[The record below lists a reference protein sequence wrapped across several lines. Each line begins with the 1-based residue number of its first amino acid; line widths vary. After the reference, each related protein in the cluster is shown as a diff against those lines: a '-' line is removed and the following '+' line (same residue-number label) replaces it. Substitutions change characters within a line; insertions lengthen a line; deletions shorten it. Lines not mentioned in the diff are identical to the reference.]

1 MKIKKEKS
9 KKFKLYIGI
18 ILIIFEFL
26 YFIIDKYCL
35 KCIYYFNQLS
45 KCYICSNSMVFKG
58 FKVASDD
65 DTVDEIIKYNKSISR
80 FGDGEYRLMLGYS
93 VRFQRVNK
101 IISNKL
107 IEIFKNNQKD
117 LLVGVNIPYKI
128 RFFNRLTKLS
138 KSFWT
143 RYIKANKFKL
153 AKLLNKNKKYY
164 SATISRF
171 YLRYKNKNRNKISK
185 FIQKLKKIWENKDI
199 LIIEGEFSRL
209 GIGNNLFDNTNSIKR
224 IICPALNSFK
234 VYDKII
240 KIVTNLKEKRLILI
254 ALGPTATILAYD
266 LFKLGYQA
274 IDIGHVDIEY
284 EWFLRKAKVQI
295 QIKNKYVN
303 EAGGIKHF
311 TTVNDKKYY
320 RQIISKILK

>member
-1 MKIKKEKS
+1 M
-9 KKFKLYIGI
+9 
-18 ILIIFEFL
+18 
-26 YFIIDKYCL
+26 
-35 KCIYYFNQLS
+35 
-45 KCYICSNSMVFKG
+45 
-58 FKVASDD
+58 
-65 DTVDEIIKYNKSISR
+65 
-80 FGDGEYRLMLGYS
+80 
-93 VRFQRVNK
+93 
-101 IISNKL
+101 
-107 IEIFKNNQKD
+107 
-117 LLVGVNIPYKI
+117 
-128 RFFNRLTKLS
+128 
-138 KSFWT
+138 
-143 RYIKANKFKL
+143 
-153 AKLLNKNKKYY
+153 
-164 SATISRF
+164 
-171 YLRYKNKNRNKISK
+171 
-185 FIQKLKKIWENKDI
+185 KKIWENKDI